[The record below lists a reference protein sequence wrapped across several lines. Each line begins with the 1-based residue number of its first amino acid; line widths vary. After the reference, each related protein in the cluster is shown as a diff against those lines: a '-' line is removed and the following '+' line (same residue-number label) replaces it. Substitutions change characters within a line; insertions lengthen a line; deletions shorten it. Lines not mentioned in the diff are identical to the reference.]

1 MRSKYK
7 FPIIQTIPGQRS
19 QIHSDSVTKDS
30 MAELRR
36 PLFSSITDPDPTP
49 PPSNPRSPPASSP
62 PDAVEAEVAEY
73 TEEPLCSQLP
83 FEGDG
88 SEDDATQKHQRSQKE
103 QERRDERSSIPA
115 DTDEAKKE
123 NATTTLKRPTESGP
137 IRNSD
142 DYLLRRLKRSTKIK
156 DGEED

>member
-1 MRSKYK
+1 
-7 FPIIQTIPGQRS
+7 
-19 QIHSDSVTKDS
+19 
-30 MAELRR
+30 MAEPRR
-36 PLFSSITDPDPTP
+36 PSFSSITDPDPTP

-62 PDAVEAEVAEY
+62 PDAVAAEVAEY

-88 SEDDATQKHQRSQKE
+88 SEDDATQKHQQSQKDE
-103 QERRDERSSIPA
+103 QERRDERSSTPT

-123 NATTTLKRPTESGP
+123 NAPATLKRPTESGP
-137 IRNSD
+137 TRNSD
-142 DYLLRRLKRSTKIK
+142 DYLLQRLKRSTKME